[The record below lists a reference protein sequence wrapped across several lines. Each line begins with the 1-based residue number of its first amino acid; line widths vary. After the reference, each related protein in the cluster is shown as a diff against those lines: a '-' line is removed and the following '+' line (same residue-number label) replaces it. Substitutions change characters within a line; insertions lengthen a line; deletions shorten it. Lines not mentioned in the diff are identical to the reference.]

1 MDILIVS
8 TKEDSE
14 VIINSAFEDLNF
26 ELEIENLNDENEQ
39 QFEFTKNYDLVVI
52 NDEFF
57 SKYSY
62 HFKAFVFS
70 HLLKT
75 NTPTLVFLDDKN
87 RVDVFCG
94 LNLIDYFFCPIDWQ
108 RVHLRLKVIEQ
119 TIEYSK
125 VASTEQSIPDKYVIK
140 SKGEVTLLDYDQ
152 IRFFEKDG
160 KKLYVH
166 IENETLTV
174 NESVKALMTKI
185 PNSFIRVHN
194 SYVVNTKYIS
204 KIVEVGNRSYQI
216 IFDNYEKVA
225 HMSRYRSDALLKDY
239 YKLNNTEVVK
249 SRSN

>member
-8 TKEDSE
+8 SKEDSE
-14 VIINSAFEDLNF
+14 VIINNAFDNLNF
-26 ELEIENLNDENEQ
+26 ELEVENLNNENEQ
-39 QFEFTKNYDLVVI
+39 FFEFTKHYDLVVI
-52 NDEFF
+52 NDKFF
-57 SKYSY
+57 SRYSY

-75 NTPTLVFLDDKN
+75 NTPTLVFLEDKN

-94 LNLIDYFFCPIDWQ
+94 LNLMDYFFSPIDWQ
-108 RVHLRLKVIEQ
+108 RVHLRIKLIEQ
-119 TIEYSK
+119 TIEYTK
-125 VASTEQSIPDKYVIK
+125 VALTEHSIPDKYVIK
-140 SKGEVTLLDYDQ
+140 SKGEVILLDYDQ

-160 KKLYVH
+160 KKLYIH
-166 IENETLTV
+166 IENETHTV
-174 NESVKALMTKI
+174 NESVKTLMTKI
-185 PNSFIRVHN
+185 PKSFVRVHN